1 MHSVRFIC
9 SVVDMCLKLPTS
21 ELPPC
26 SAVSLQ
32 RARRDVTGSLDYFT
46 SALLR
51 STTTGSKEG
60 CYWKPR
66 ATWLL
71 TAPAPP
77 GMLSWV
83 AVLLCFCL
91 RITACITVLLYYSV
105 AVLLYHCNGRLTTA
119 KRDTVL
125 DCSGCKRV
133 SWEAPFTFDSFLQ
146 QSTARRSKFNN
157 QLPEAQNIHLHQ
169 AHHRGHSQYWH
180 NGITVTIIPQYLHQL
195 HRHQHHQHQHH
206 HHQHPLRPSFS

>member
-1 MHSVRFIC
+1 MRLIAEGNLWLPIWAGRQLFLGAATFQLPPDFPTTSGGGGKAAVKEGTVHSVRFIC

-26 SAVSLQ
+26 SALSWQ
-32 RARRDVTGSLDYFT
+32 RARRDVTGSLYYFT

-105 AVLLYHCNGRLTTA
+105 AVLLYHCIA
-119 KRDTVL
+119 VL
-125 DCSGCKRV
+125 LWYCIAV
-133 SWEAPFTFDSFLQ
+133 LQ
-146 QSTARRSKFNN
+146 
-157 QLPEAQNIHLHQ
+157 
-169 AHHRGHSQYWH
+169 
-180 NGITVTIIPQYLHQL
+180 
-195 HRHQHHQHQHH
+195 
-206 HHQHPLRPSFS
+206 